1 MGDGIGQL
9 GLGASEPCGISFAR
23 ELQCLDRVVASTKG
37 TVEMETAN
45 IQAYA
50 RQLYEA
56 QGPKA
61 IAEAAQKAASYERQ
75 GKSEEAQTW
84 RRIEAALMLLRGP
97 RES

>member
-1 MGDGIGQL
+1 
-9 GLGASEPCGISFAR
+9 
-23 ELQCLDRVVASTKG
+23 
-37 TVEMETAN
+37 METAN

-75 GKSEEAQTW
+75 GK
-84 RRIEAALMLLRGP
+84 RLAAD
-97 RES
+97 